1 MDNHFQMNF
10 VRTLNQDIISFQQIN
25 RQILA
30 QALHIRKTGINR
42 TGSSKLIST
51 KKNFVKTISIE
62 HLYYLGMQFQTF
74 CTQP

>member
-51 KKNFVKTISIE
+51 KLCQNHI
-62 HLYYLGMQFQTF
+62 H
-74 CTQP
+74 